1 MPGMSSWMGRQHDRL
16 ATLRIPTEIWNLTP
30 GLPQL
35 SPSQPTSPQS
45 SALAHP
51 RADKNYLKFQ
61 PPSWALHCNALSS
74 IQTSSLSS
82 CYMQHK
88 VTGTKV
94 GSQVNWMF
102 PLSPSPAEDKR
113 HLGGKYGNYRGEGS
127 TSRRSQGGPERGK
140 QLPLKLSLGK

>member
-1 MPGMSSWMGRQHDRL
+1 MPGISSWMGRQRDRL

-113 HLGGKYGNYRGEGS
+113 HLGGEIWKLQRRRQYLQEKSRG
-127 TSRRSQGGPERGK
+127 P
-140 QLPLKLSLGK
+140 